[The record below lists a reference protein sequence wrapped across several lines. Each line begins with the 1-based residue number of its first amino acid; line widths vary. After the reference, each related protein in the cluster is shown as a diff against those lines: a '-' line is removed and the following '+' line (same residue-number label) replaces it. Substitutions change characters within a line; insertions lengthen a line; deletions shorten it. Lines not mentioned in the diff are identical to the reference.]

1 MASFA
6 NVTEQVGL
14 IKVTDSE
21 LALIVNEEVLSNSN
35 EKDAK
40 KKNLSL
46 TLKWES
52 SLNPNVEA
60 KGVSCTTSKRTI
72 NGANRKETIFT

>member
-40 KKNLSL
+40 KKLITYL
-46 TLKWES
+46 EL
-52 SLNPNVEA
+52 
-60 KGVSCTTSKRTI
+60 G
-72 NGANRKETIFT
+72 IFIKSER

>member
-1 MASFA
+1 MDEERRLTERCTLNLSSRRKLGQDQLASFA

-40 KKNLSL
+40 KKTYHL
-46 TLKWES
+46 
-52 SLNPNVEA
+52 P
-60 KGVSCTTSKRTI
+60 
-72 NGANRKETIFT
+72 